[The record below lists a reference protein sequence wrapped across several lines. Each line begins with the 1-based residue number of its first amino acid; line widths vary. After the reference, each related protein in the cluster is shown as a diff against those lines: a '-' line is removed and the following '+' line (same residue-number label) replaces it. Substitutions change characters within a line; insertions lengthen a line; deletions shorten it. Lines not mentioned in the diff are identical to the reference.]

1 MEADME
7 ISGISLSTP
16 LMAISDAGQGSLQ
29 EAVGI
34 RMLSK
39 QIDMADVTG
48 AGMVKMMEQSVNP
61 YVGSNFD
68 QYA

>member
-1 MEADME
+1 ME

-16 LMAISDAGQGSLQ
+16 LMAISDAKQGSLK
-29 EAVGI
+29 EAVGMA
-34 RMLSK
+34 MLSK
-39 QIDMADVTG
+39 QIDMADAQG

-61 YVGSNFD
+61 YVGTNFD